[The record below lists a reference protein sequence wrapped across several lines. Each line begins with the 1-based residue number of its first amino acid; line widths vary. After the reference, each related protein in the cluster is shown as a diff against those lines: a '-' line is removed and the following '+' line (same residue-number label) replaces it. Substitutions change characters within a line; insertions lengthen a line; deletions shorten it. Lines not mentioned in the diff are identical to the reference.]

1 MHIAIFIR
9 PRPRCLLCPR
19 LHLLRHLHRHGS
31 PPSSTS
37 LLGSLQASH
46 PYKIGIIPKAWNL
59 GLESHRT
66 RLESRRT
73 LLAIRQFGVNTSS
86 SRGLDSKCPFPSPF
100 QAPSN
105 GLETDICFPSLWNQ
119 LGIPIK
125 VPMGFQGFGRSA
137 WNSFGRF
144 LYWRQQDVPKGFQMV
159 SNGVPVDFQRAS
171 RRVPSSWN
179 PIGLQLRGNSK
190 PLEPGWTSY

>member
-1 MHIAIFIR
+1 MYVTE
-9 PRPRCLLCPR
+9 R
-19 LHLLRHLHRHGS
+19 LHTSRRGEHYIRQRDMKASLNRLEPCLAWRFPHL
-31 PPSSTS
+31 PPRFSGMLCCYHCTCVAR
-37 LLGSLQASH
+37 LLGSWSLIIFYTTPASFPKLH
-46 PYKIGIIPKAWNL
+46 YRRLTPYKIGIIPKAWNL

-125 VPMGFQGFGRSA
+125 VPMGFQAVRRSA

-144 LYWRQQDVPKGFQMV
+144 LYWR
-159 SNGVPVDFQRAS
+159 
-171 RRVPSSWN
+171 
-179 PIGLQLRGNSK
+179 
-190 PLEPGWTSY
+190 